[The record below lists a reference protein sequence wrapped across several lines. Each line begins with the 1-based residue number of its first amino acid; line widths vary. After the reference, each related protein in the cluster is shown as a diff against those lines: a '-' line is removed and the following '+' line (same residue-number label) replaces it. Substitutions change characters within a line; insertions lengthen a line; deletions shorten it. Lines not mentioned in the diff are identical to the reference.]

1 MKDRGLSLS
10 FRRILL
16 LMRLSLKNDH
26 DKEILPPSQYRALEY
41 IISNPGCTQNDVAL
55 AIHVTAAAIAQNMK
69 KLCMDG
75 YVERIPCPNNL
86 RANSLRVTET
96 GVKCAE
102 YSLKAVMETEERLLQ
117 GFTDEE
123 KETIK
128 GYVDRMIANFENPA
142 TDSLEVPELMM
153 LVMNNDGK
161 AKSEGTDE
169 E

>member
-1 MKDRGLSLS
+1 
-10 FRRILL
+10 
-16 LMRLSLKNDH
+16 
-26 DKEILPPSQYRALEY
+26 
-41 IISNPGCTQNDVAL
+41 
-55 AIHVTAAAIAQNMK
+55 
-69 KLCMDG
+69 
-75 YVERIPCPNNL
+75 
-86 RANSLRVTET
+86 
-96 GVKCAE
+96 
-102 YSLKAVMETEERLLQ
+102 METEERLLQ

-128 GYVDRMIANFENPA
+128 GYVERMIANFENPA